1 MTKKQDTKNH
11 PLFFH
16 VKSMLNAPNIL
27 LLTLKQTALSWKLSS
42 MPLLSFMQPSP
53 TPCSNIAINHVTDFI
68 SKRTSKS
75 TSTGRQFPFYAGS
88 SGKLFLAVALGLSL
102 FGQPVSWAENS
113 FSQSDPTTQSIS
125 DLIAN
130 PNNPLLKE
138 KNFSKLVDEF
148 RMLYES
154 NRYQLLWTQSNG
166 DSQHLQTVLDLLA
179 NASAQGL
186 NPMDY
191 DIETLKSELTNLSS
205 AQVQQRTYFD
215 TALSVALMRF
225 LHDLHEGRITPQTLN
240 YSWKFSE
247 IPKLNAADA
256 IKQAIAQNTLAQLP
270 DKLEPKVKQYQLLK
284 ARLAEFRR
292 QSVHS
297 DAEILHFE
305 KTVRPN
311 DRYPQ
316 LDLLKQR
323 LQDLGAWT
331 ESPETS
337 KTPLSLY
344 EGAIVEGVKKLQRE
358 HGLQAD
364 GIIGRDTATL
374 LTQNHADKIKQIE
387 LTMER
392 LRWLPHDLS
401 GPLILVN
408 IPAFE
413 LSAFNSLDQERTLNM
428 KVIVGKA
435 PDNQTPMLFEDME
448 YIEFKPYW
456 NIPKSIMDKEILPKF
471 MNNWNYL
478 QNQNIELVQRGSGSE
493 SVDNIFDDIRQGRV
507 RARQKPGSKNPLG
520 KVKFV
525 FPNKADVYLH
535 DTPSHNLFARDR
547 RDFSH
552 GCVRVAEAEKLAE
565 FVLSFQSGW
574 DSNSIKTAM
583 EGSKTQRVRLKQ
595 AIPVL
600 FFYTTSFVDE
610 NNRLHFYH
618 DIYDQNEALEKAL
631 KREPAVVKQND
642 SVLSGKNLSEGA
654 G

>member
-1 MTKKQDTKNH
+1 
-11 PLFFH
+11 
-16 VKSMLNAPNIL
+16 
-27 LLTLKQTALSWKLSS
+27 
-42 MPLLSFMQPSP
+42 MQPSP
-53 TPCSNIAINHVTDFI
+53 TSSSTIAVNNVMDSFCNG
-68 SKRTSKS
+68 RFKS
-75 TSTGRQFPFYAGS
+75 SIHRRFSSLTGFKSQ
-88 SGKLFLAVALGLSL
+88 LHLALALGFTL
-102 FGQPVSWAENS
+102 FVQPLTWAEDG
-113 FSQSDPTTQSIS
+113 FSQSELTAHSIA
-125 DLIAN
+125 DLVTN
-130 PNNPLLKE
+130 PINPLLKDR
-138 KNFSKLVDEF
+138 NFSKFVDEF
-148 RMLYES
+148 KMLYES
-154 NRYQLLWTQSNG
+154 NQYQLLWTNSNS
-166 DSQHLQTVLDLLA
+166 DQQQLQTALDLLA
-179 NASAQGL
+179 NANAQGL
-186 NPMDY
+186 NPIDY
-191 DIETLKSELTNLSS
+191 DVQTLKNELINLSS
-205 AQVQQRTYFD
+205 AQSQQRIYFD
-215 TALSVALMRF
+215 AALSVALIRF
-225 LHDLHEGRITPQTLN
+225 SHDLHEGRVTPQTLN
-240 YSWKFSE
+240 YSWKFSD
-247 IPKLNAADA
+247 IPPLNTAEA
-256 IKQAIAQNTLAQLP
+256 IRLAISQNTLAQLP

-297 DAEILHFE
+297 DAEILNVS
-305 KTVRPN
+305 KTLRPN
-311 DRYPQ
+311 DSFPQ

-323 LQDLGAWT
+323 LQDLGAWP
-331 ESPETS
+331 ESSEANPTQ
-337 KTPLSLY
+337 LSNY
-344 EGAIVEGVKKLQRE
+344 QGALVEGIKKLQRE

-364 GIIGRDTATL
+364 GIIGRDTAAL

-392 LRWLPHDLS
+392 LRWLPRDLS

-456 NIPKSIMDKEILPKF
+456 NIPKSIMDKEILPKL
-471 MNNWNYL
+471 MSNWNYL
-478 QNQNIELVQRGSGSE
+478 QNQNIELVQRGNGSD
-493 SVDNIFDDIRQGRV
+493 SVENIFDDLRQGRV

-618 DIYDQNEALEKAL
+618 DIYGQNEALEKAL
-631 KREPAVVKQND
+631 KREPAVLKQDD
-642 SVLSGKNLSEGA
+642 SVLSGKNVSA